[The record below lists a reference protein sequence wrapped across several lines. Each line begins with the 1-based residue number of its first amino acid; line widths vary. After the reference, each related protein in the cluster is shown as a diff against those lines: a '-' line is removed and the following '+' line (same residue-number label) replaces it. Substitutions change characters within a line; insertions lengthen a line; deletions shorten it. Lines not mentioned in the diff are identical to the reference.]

1 MPKNKPVHNNFFM
14 KTFQNYDNTRDFI
27 KEALPTGITK
37 KLDLS
42 TIEIEPGTH
51 VDESLKSHLSD
62 LIIKMKTKDSDDVD
76 LYFLFEHKS
85 YKDRNILWQLLKY
98 QYLML
103 EEDFKAKRDFRI
115 IIPIVFYHGKGK
127 WNLYRKFSDS
137 LRIPKYFR
145 KYVLNFEYFFYDAN
159 ELEIS
164 DSEKFSKN
172 AYLMSAISLMK
183 HYGKMDAEK
192 ARSLLQYLKN
202 AGYRWDEDD
211 VFILLRYFVM
221 TNTVDKEEVMNII
234 KEEFGDEA
242 EELMPSLGRTIFN
255 EGKEEG
261 ALEKAIETCR
271 NLLVSGIDPKIVS
284 NATGLSVKE
293 VLKIQKTQK
302 K

>member
-1 MPKNKPVHNNFFM
+1 
-14 KTFQNYDNTRDFI
+14 
-27 KEALPTGITK
+27 
-37 KLDLS
+37 
-42 TIEIEPGTH
+42 
-51 VDESLKSHLSD
+51 
-62 LIIKMKTKDSDDVD
+62 
-76 LYFLFEHKS
+76 
-85 YKDRNILWQLLKY
+85 
-98 QYLML
+98 
-103 EEDFKAKRDFRI
+103 
-115 IIPIVFYHGKGK
+115 
-127 WNLYRKFSDS
+127 
-137 LRIPKYFR
+137 
-145 KYVLNFEYFFYDAN
+145 
-159 ELEIS
+159 
-164 DSEKFSKN
+164 
-172 AYLMSAISLMK
+172 MK